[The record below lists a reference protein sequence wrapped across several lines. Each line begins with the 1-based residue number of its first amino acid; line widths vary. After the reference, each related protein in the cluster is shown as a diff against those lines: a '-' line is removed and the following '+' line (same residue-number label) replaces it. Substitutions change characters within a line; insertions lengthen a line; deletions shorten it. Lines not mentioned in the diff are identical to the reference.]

1 MFRNLSKT
9 NFIKA
14 CDSDG
19 NNVLM
24 KLKKESIILE
34 DIFLFQTFRL

>member
-1 MFRNLSKT
+1 MFRNLSKA

-14 CDSDG
+14 RESDG